1 MAPSLMIL
9 FAWFVFAGTHLWMSA
24 SDLRES
30 LAPHYGH
37 MGFTLIYLIVTV
49 TTLSGLIASLA
60 LYGDQG
66 IVGLQLETPF
76 LVWILRI
83 GSAVGAFLVVT
94 GLLGFPKSPM
104 AILARRIGTPQNN
117 NPLRPPTGIARITRH
132 PFFVGLALISLCH
145 IFLASSLAIAT
156 FFVGLFTVSALGIP
170 MQDRKLRNRWAEVYS
185 RYEQQS
191 STMPFGSLHKQT
203 DKPTTKDWVSWIVC
217 LLVAIALFGIF
228 HPLWAYANGAGFVV
242 LILIYGTLGTTVGVY
257 KGLKA
262 RKLD

>member
-1 MAPSLMIL
+1 MTPSFMIL
-9 FAWFVFAGTHLWMSA
+9 FAWFAFAGTHLWMSA
-24 SDLRES
+24 SGLRER

-49 TTLSGLIASLA
+49 LSLSILIASLA

-66 IVGLQLETPF
+66 LAGFQLTTPF
-76 LVWILRI
+76 LLWSLRI

-94 GLLGFPKSPM
+94 GLIGYPKSPI
-104 AILARRIGTPQNN
+104 AILARRIGTSQNN

-156 FFVGLFTVSALGIP
+156 FFVGLFVISALGIP
-170 MQDRKLRNRWAEVYS
+170 LQDRKLRNRWAAVYA

-191 STMPFGSLHKQT
+191 STLPFGSLHKQT
-203 DKPTTKDWVSWIVC
+203 DKPTTKDWISWIIC
-217 LLVAIALFGIF
+217 LLVAIALFGVF
-228 HPLWAYANGAGFVV
+228 HPLWTHANGAGFVI
-242 LILIYGTLGTTVGVY
+242 LILIYGTLGTVIGIV

-262 RKLD
+262 RRLD